1 MTESGPIATFPDSAA
16 TRVTVGEEPVGI
28 AAFLAV
34 CAGAEVAVDDASWQR
49 TKAAEQALE
58 KLLDSGASVYGV
70 TTGYGASSGS
80 RIAPRNREAFQLA
93 TIRSHACGSGP
104 ALPWARAR
112 GVWLAKTLS
121 LLTGLT
127 GAGVALVDTMAA
139 LLNAGFAP
147 LIPRTG
153 SLGASGDLIPS
164 GHAALAL
171 LGEGGVLRADG
182 TTLPAV
188 DALAIAGVPAV
199 VLGPRDGLSLV
210 NGTAVTTSLTA
221 HACGES
227 ARLLAVTEVVAAAAL
242 EAFGGHVGAFDPAVT
257 AARPHPGALAAAAG
271 VRRALAGVEPTGL
284 SRNGMHDPYAWRCL
298 PQVHGAAR
306 DACGWAS
313 STCEI
318 ELQSCTDNPMI
329 LSEGTVVSG
338 GNFHGAPLGLVSD
351 TLRLAVGEVAALS
364 RQRTSHLAGSLGRE
378 PSAEVPV
385 GGIGLTMVM
394 TTATASLLEISSTGT
409 GTGHWLPVDA
419 VEDHVPN
426 STVAVLHAL
435 DVLELARAVVA
446 AEVVATAV
454 VLQRRASPATS
465 VAARWLTDL
474 VGGVDREMRLDRP
487 LAGALERVAN
497 LLAEPLVLPSD

>member
-1 MTESGPIATFPDSAA
+1 M
-16 TRVTVGEEPVGI
+16 
-28 AAFLAV
+28 
-34 CAGAEVAVDDASWQR
+34 
-49 TKAAEQALE
+49 
-58 KLLDSGASVYGV
+58 
-70 TTGYGASSGS
+70 
-80 RIAPRNREAFQLA
+80 
-93 TIRSHACGSGP
+93 
-104 ALPWARAR
+104 
-112 GVWLAKTLS
+112 
-121 LLTGLT
+121 LTGLT

-147 LIPRTG
+147 IVPRTG

-171 LGEGGVLRADG
+171 LGDGGVLRSDG
-182 TTLPAV
+182 TTVLAL
-188 DALAIAGVPAV
+188 DALEIAGVPAV
-199 VLGPRDGLSLV
+199 VPGPRDGLSLV

-221 HACGES
+221 HACGEA
-227 ARLLAVTEVVAAAAL
+227 ARLLEVTEVVAAAAL
-242 EAFGGHVGAFDPAVT
+242 EAFGGHIGAFDPSVT
-257 AARPHPGALAAAAG
+257 GARPHPGAVAAAAG
-271 VRRALAGVEPTGL
+271 VRRALAGVELTGL
-284 SRNGMHDPYAWRCL
+284 GLSGMHDPYAWRCL

-313 STCEI
+313 STCET
-318 ELQSCTDNPMI
+318 ELQSCTDNPLI
-329 LSEGTVVSG
+329 LAEGTVVSG

-364 RQRTSHLAGSLGRE
+364 RQRTSHLAASLGRE
-378 PSAEVPV
+378 PSVAVPV

-426 STVAVLHAL
+426 STIATLHAL

-474 VGGVDREMRLDRP
+474 VDGMDGELRLDHP